1 MEQKTV
7 LSLATAPVGGH
18 AGVVIEGSSPIRVK
32 MHAKDSIE
40 PSGVDDSISANN
52 VVQWLR

>member
-1 MEQKTV
+1 MEELK
-7 LSLATAPVGGH
+7 APRPSICCANALHDVRSKQ
-18 AGVVIEGSSPIRVK
+18 GSSPIRVK

-52 VVQWLR
+52 VVR